1 MMTNGTGRAGTV
13 RRNAGALAAVL
24 TATTLLAGCGA
35 IGTGS
40 EAGGT
45 ASGQAS
51 PTATPKQALLAA
63 VPDGTEGAFRFT
75 GKDATADLSGV
86 VDPDAKGIDLTAA
99 VKDPEH
105 GFTTRMSF
113 LVVQERIWMK
123 VKFTGTEGLTGLP
136 KLPNRWMELDR
147 ARLTD
152 PESTPTYEGA
162 DVGNAGPIIEA
173 ATRVEEKSD
182 RTYAGIADL
191 TGGAAAEAVGE
202 EEVAALGDAARQVPF
217 TAVVGADGN
226 LASLTVDVPAA
237 GKAKAWTYVVK
248 YLDYGAAPKLAAPSG
263 DAAQQAPKLAYEM
276 LNG

>member
-1 MMTNGTGRAGTV
+1 MTNGTGRAGTV
-13 RRNAGALAAVL
+13 RRGAGALAAVL
-24 TATTLLAGCGA
+24 ATTLLVGCGLA
-35 IGTGS
+35 GTDSG
-40 EAGGT
+40 AGG
-45 ASGQAS
+45 AGS
-51 PTATPKQALLAA
+51 ATPPVSPKQALLAA
-63 VPDGTEGAFRFT
+63 VPDGSEGAFRFS
-75 GKDATADLSGV
+75 GKDATSDLSGV

-147 ARLTD
+147 SRLTD
-152 PESTPTYEGA
+152 PDATPTYEGV
-162 DVGNAGPIIEA
+162 DVGNAGPIIQA
-173 ATRVEEKSD
+173 ATTVEEKAD
-182 RTYAGIADL
+182 RTYAGVVDL
-191 TGGAAAEAVGE
+191 TAAEAAKAVGE

-226 LASLTVDVPAA
+226 LTSLTLDVPAA
-237 GKAKAWTYVVK
+237 GTAKAWTYVVK
-248 YLDYGAAPKLAAPSG
+248 YADYGSAPKLAAPGG
-263 DAAQQAPKLAYEM
+263 DAAQPAPKLAYQM